1 MPVPELHI
9 HSAYSMRRGTSL
21 PELLVKR
28 AANLGYTHL
37 AITDRDGLW
46 AVPRFVKSCHKYGIA
61 PIIGSQIA
69 DPENPGR
76 RLIALTENLDA
87 FRRLSEIVST
97 RHLERDNGF
106 DPVELA
112 AEYAH
117 EGFVVIADLPDI
129 LCELHEKIPPGRL
142 FGELTWGERSLTRK
156 KFFKMLRQ
164 CRRLK
169 RPLVATGNVHMGS
182 KDEFIIQAILTAMR
196 TGRCLKDRIPI
207 VDPSCYLKPYP
218 ELEKPFNDQNVQD
231 ALMNAKE
238 LAVRCAW
245 KWPERKWLI
254 PPPPDLPQGKRPID
268 QLTEKVVPRL
278 KKKYKN
284 WTPRVQSR
292 LDMELRVIDE
302 QGFANFFL
310 IVSDV
315 VDESHRR
322 GYRTLG
328 RGSAGDSIVSYG
340 LDISQV
346 DPIRYDLYF
355 ERFLNSER
363 SSPPD
368 IDLDFSW
375 KHRDEMVGYVEER
388 YGQEKV
394 ASVGTIITLGLKS
407 AFREVGKALGYSNQE
422 ISKWSLYLPTWWGHR
437 MGEIDGENLGKHPVS
452 TELPLND
459 EPLRT
464 IINYTRKIVELPIHQ
479 SVHVGGLV
487 ISPEPIS
494 RYAPLNRAAK
504 GFVITQYDM
513 RDCEAVGLIKLD
525 LLSQRGLGCYEDAV
539 ESIARN
545 GEEIKID
552 LNNMDE
558 ISKDEPTIRLF
569 KRGAT
574 VGCFDGESP
583 MIRGLI
589 RKLGTPS
596 YDMHMAA
603 TALIRP
609 GVSASGMMQEFIER
623 HHNPEKI
630 KNAHPKMAEIL
641 KSTYGVIV
649 YQEDVIKVLHELA
662 GVSLQKADLL
672 RRMMSGKALDS
683 RTAKDDLERDFNE
696 KCEERGIDK
705 ESREAIWK
713 QVASFVGYSFC
724 KAHAAQFAILAW
736 QSAYLKAHH
745 TAEFFAGRIGN
756 VGGYFPVDYYI
767 RDARRFGVNVE
778 LPEVNRSE
786 KNYVGRGKRVLMG
799 LEQVGC
805 LHEDMIDSI
814 LLARNTGGKFGS
826 VSDFL
831 ARSGAGYEQTHALI
845 RVGAFRSLHTPRP
858 VLLSELAE
866 AFKAKIHRP
875 AASPRQ
881 PLLFKERIGDGGRG
895 HLLSGTERD
904 VPGEE
909 VDGVGDDVENRGQ
922 NRGRLSTHPCGVGDD
937 VENRGRLST
946 RNRED
951 KNREDKNRGRLS
963 TRPRVEGVPDSQNN
977 HPKLRGDK
985 NNHPPR
991 GGITGGGWDRD
1002 YTLFEQIQA
1011 EIDVL
1016 GMIVSIHPLEPL
1028 KGAMRKARFIQGTEM
1043 KHYENKRVRMGGI
1056 LVSFKPVT
1064 TKEKGEPMALIS
1076 LEDLSG
1082 TFDTVIFPEA
1092 YAKHALI
1099 LRARSDGGLCM
1110 EGKIQVDHGTC
1121 TLVVDRVMPLN
1132 EVLNIKRSKRQ
1143 RPNEI
1148 RMGIRPTIP
1157 TYPDNVELPDRSGL
1171 DDTSKPDGDSGLKPR
1186 TADGE
1191 TPAVQVAAG

>member
-1 MPVPELHI
+1 
-9 HSAYSMRRGTSL
+9 MRRGTSL

-28 AANLGYTHL
+28 AAELGYTHL

-69 DPENPGR
+69 DPVNPRR
-76 RLIALTENLDA
+76 RLIILTENLDA
-87 FRRLSEIVST
+87 FRRLSQIVSVW
-97 RHLERDNGF
+97 HLDRDNGF
-106 DPVELA
+106 DPVEIA

-117 EGFVVIADLPDI
+117 EGFVVIADMPEI
-129 LCELHEKIPPGRL
+129 LRELHDKIPPGRL
-142 FGELTWGERSLTRK
+142 FGELTWGDRSLTRK
-156 KFFKMLRQ
+156 QFFKMLRES
-164 CRRLK
+164 RRLE
-169 RPLVATGNVHMGS
+169 RPLVATGNVHMAS
-182 KDEFIIQAILTAMR
+182 RDEYIIQAILTAVR
-196 TGRCLKDRIPI
+196 TGRCLKDRIPV
-207 VDPSCYLKPYP
+207 VDPSCHLKPFP
-218 ELEKPFNDQNVQD
+218 EFAKPFQDQNVQD
-231 ALMNAKE
+231 ALMNADE
-238 LAVRCAW
+238 LALRCAW
-245 KWPERKWLI
+245 EWPARKWLI
-254 PPPPDLPQGKRPID
+254 PPPPDLPQGMRPID
-268 QLTEKVVPRL
+268 QLREKVIPCL
-278 KKKYKN
+278 KAKYKK
-284 WTPRVQSR
+284 WTPEIQSR

-315 VDESHRR
+315 VEESKRR

-355 ERFLNSER
+355 ERFLNPER

-375 KHRDEMVGYVEER
+375 THRDEMVEYVEKR

-407 AFREVGKALGYSNQE
+407 AFREVGKALGYGNQE

-437 MGEIDGENLGKHPVS
+437 TGEYEPEDLGTHPVS
-452 TELPLND
+452 GELPLNE
-459 EPLRT
+459 EPLKT
-464 IINYTRKIVELPIHQ
+464 ILNYTKKIVELPLHQ

-487 ISPEPIS
+487 LSPEPIS

-513 RDCEAVGLIKLD
+513 RDCEDVGLIKLD

-552 LNNMDE
+552 LSDMDA

-569 KRGAT
+569 KKGAT
-574 VGCFDGESP
+574 VGCFDAESP

-589 RKLGTPS
+589 RKLGAPS
-596 YDMHMAA
+596 YDMHMAS

-623 HHNPEKI
+623 HHNPAKI
-630 KNAHPKMAEIL
+630 SNAHPKMAEIL
-641 KSTYGVIV
+641 KDTYGVIV
-649 YQEDVIKVLHELA
+649 YQEDVLKVLHELA
-662 GVSLQKADLL
+662 GVSLGKADLL

-683 RTAKDDLERDFNE
+683 RTAKEDLEREFHEN
-696 KCEERGIDK
+696 CEERGIDL
-705 ESREAIWK
+705 ESREKIWK
-713 QVASFVGYSFC
+713 QIASFVGYSFC

-745 TAEFFAGRIGN
+745 TAEFFAGRLGN
-756 VGGYFPVDYYI
+756 CGGYFPVDYYI

-786 KNYVGRGKRVLMG
+786 KNYVGRGNRVLMG
-799 LEQVGC
+799 LIQVGC
-805 LHEDMIDSI
+805 LHEDAIDSI

-826 VSDFL
+826 VADFL

-866 AFKAKIHRP
+866 SFRAKIHRP
-875 AASPRQ
+875 AAAPRQ
-881 PLLFKERIGDGGRG
+881 PMLFSASAKASADKSAMA
-895 HLLSGTERD
+895 LS
-904 VPGEE
+904 
-909 VDGVGDDVENRGQ
+909 
-922 NRGRLSTHPCGVGDD
+922 
-937 VENRGRLST
+937 
-946 RNRED
+946 ED
-951 KNREDKNRGRLS
+951 WNSSAVALAKA
-963 TRPRVEGVPDSQNN
+963 
-977 HPKLRGDK
+977 
-985 NNHPPR
+985 
-991 GGITGGGWDRD
+991 GWDRD

-1028 KGAMRKARFIQGTEM
+1028 KSAMRKAGFVQGTEM
-1043 KHYENKRVRMGGI
+1043 KRCEGRRVRMGGI
-1056 LVSFKPVT
+1056 LVSFKPAT
-1064 TKEKGEPMALIS
+1064 TKDKGDPMAMIS

-1082 TFDTVIFPEA
+1082 TFDTVIFPDA
-1092 YAKHALI
+1092 YARHALI

-1110 EGKIQVDHGTC
+1110 EGKVQADYGTH
-1121 TLVVDRVMPLN
+1121 TLVVDKVMPLN
-1132 EVLNIKRSKRQ
+1132 EVLNIQRSKRQ
-1143 RPNEI
+1143 QPNEI
-1148 RMGIRPTIP
+1148 RMGLRPTIP
-1157 TYPDNVELPDRSGL
+1157 AYPSDVELESECNVDAGQCPALRSGTESIEL
-1171 DDTSKPDGDSGLKPR
+1171 VEVSK
-1186 TADGE
+1186 
-1191 TPAVQVAAG
+1191 

>member
-1 MPVPELHI
+1 
-9 HSAYSMRRGTSL
+9 MRRGTSL
-21 PELLVKR
+21 PEFLVR
-28 AANLGYTHL
+28 DAAKLGYTHL

-69 DPENPGR
+69 DPENPAR
-76 RLIALTENLDA
+76 RLIILTENLEA
-87 FRRLSEIVST
+87 FRRLSEIVSL
-97 RHLERDNGF
+97 RHLDRDNGF
-106 DPVELA
+106 DPVEMA

-117 EGFVVIADLPDI
+117 EGFVVIADMPDI
-129 LCELHEKIPPGRL
+129 LRELHDKIPPGRL

-156 KFFKMLRQ
+156 KFFKMLRES
-164 CRRLK
+164 RRLE
-169 RPLVATGNVHMGS
+169 RPVVATGNVHMAS
-182 KDEFIIQAILTAMR
+182 KDEYIIQAILTAVR
-196 TGRCLKDRIPI
+196 TGRCLKDRIPL
-207 VDPSCYLKPYP
+207 VDPSCHLKLFS
-218 ELEKPFNDQNVQD
+218 EFEKPFHDQNVQD
-231 ALMNAKE
+231 ALMNANE

-268 QLTEKVVPRL
+268 QLREKVIPRL
-278 KKKYKN
+278 REKYKK
-284 WTPRVQSR
+284 WTPEIQSR

-315 VDESHRR
+315 VEESHRR

-355 ERFLNSER
+355 ERFLNPER

-375 KHRDEMVGYVEER
+375 KHRDEMVEYVEQR

-407 AFREVGKALGYSNQE
+407 AFREVGKSLGYSNQE

-437 MGEIDGENLGKHPVS
+437 MGEYEPEDLGTHPVS
-452 TELPLND
+452 GELPLNE

-464 IINYTRKIVELPIHQ
+464 ILNYTKKIVELPLHQ

-487 ISPEPIS
+487 LSPEPIS

-513 RDCEAVGLIKLD
+513 RDCEEVGLIKLD
-525 LLSQRGLGCYEDAV
+525 ILSQRGLGCYEDAV

-545 GEEIKID
+545 GEKIKID
-552 LNNMDE
+552 LNDMDE
-558 ISKDEPTIRLF
+558 ISKDDETIRLF
-569 KRGAT
+569 KKGAT

-623 HHNPEKI
+623 HHNHEKI

-641 KSTYGVIV
+641 KDTYGIIV
-649 YQEDVIKVLHELA
+649 YQEDVLKVLHELA
-662 GVSLQKADLL
+662 GVSLGKADLL

-683 RTAKDDLERDFNE
+683 RTAKDDLEREFNE
-696 KCEERGIDK
+696 KCEERGIDE
-705 ESREAIWK
+705 ESREKIWK

-736 QSAYLKAHH
+736 QTAYLKAHH

-767 RDARRFGVNVE
+767 RDARRFGVSIE

-786 KNYVGRGKRVLMG
+786 KDYLGRGNRILMG
-799 LEQVGC
+799 LDQVGC
-805 LHEDMIDSI
+805 LHEDAIDSI
-814 LLARNTGGKFGS
+814 LLARNAGGKFGS
-826 VSDFL
+826 VADFL
-831 ARSGAGYEQTHALI
+831 ARTGAGYEQTHALI
-845 RVGAFRSLHTPRP
+845 RVGAFRSLHAPRP

-866 AFKAKIHRP
+866 SFRAKIHRP
-875 AASPRQ
+875 ASAPRQ
-881 PLLFKERIGDGGRG
+881 PLLFTETTNRQNQEANRRENRG
-895 HLLSGTERD
+895 HL
-904 VPGEE
+904 
-909 VDGVGDDVENRGQ
+909 
-922 NRGRLSTHPCGVGDD
+922 
-937 VENRGRLST
+937 
-946 RNRED
+946 
-951 KNREDKNRGRLS
+951 
-963 TRPRVEGVPDSQNN
+963 
-977 HPKLRGDK
+977 
-985 NNHPPR
+985 
-991 GGITGGGWDRD
+991 
-1002 YTLFEQIQA
+1002 F
-1011 EIDVL
+1011 
-1016 GMIVSIHPLEPL
+1016 
-1028 KGAMRKARFIQGTEM
+1028 
-1043 KHYENKRVRMGGI
+1043 
-1056 LVSFKPVT
+1056 
-1064 TKEKGEPMALIS
+1064 
-1076 LEDLSG
+1076 
-1082 TFDTVIFPEA
+1082 
-1092 YAKHALI
+1092 
-1099 LRARSDGGLCM
+1099 
-1110 EGKIQVDHGTC
+1110 
-1121 TLVVDRVMPLN
+1121 
-1132 EVLNIKRSKRQ
+1132 
-1143 RPNEI
+1143 
-1148 RMGIRPTIP
+1148 
-1157 TYPDNVELPDRSGL
+1157 
-1171 DDTSKPDGDSGLKPR
+1171 
-1186 TADGE
+1186 
-1191 TPAVQVAAG
+1191 